1 MTREDV
7 EKALAPF
14 TTSLRECIVYGYS
27 KWQEFGV
34 RAGDLRAP
42 LDGRARA
49 CFINRHIVAQVS
61 SVFSD
66 NHAVRVVDSRGF
78 VELVLIKAR
87 LIIRFKK
94 LDKRGVSRNILTPAQ
109 RDWFEKQAKLPEM
122 LPKATRLIAGYVLDE
137 LTANLSRVL
146 VTLPDG
152 PSAVMWK
159 LELPESG
166 GATIFEMPRKPQE
179 PKAPN
184 VRSRKRKTDQSGKK
198 E

>member
-14 TTSLRECIVYGYS
+14 TASLRECIVYGYS
-27 KWQEFGV
+27 KWQEFGE

-49 CFINRHIVAQVS
+49 CFINRHIVARVAAA
-61 SVFSD
+61 FAD

-78 VELVLIKAR
+78 VELVLLKAR

-94 LDKRGVSRNILTPAQ
+94 LDKNGVSRNILTAAQ
-109 RDWFEKQAKLPEM
+109 RSWFEKQAKLPQM
-122 LPKATRLIAGYVLDE
+122 LPDATRLIAGYVLDE
-137 LTANLSRVL
+137 ITANLSRVL

-159 LELPESG
+159 LELPETG
-166 GATIFEMPRKPQE
+166 GATVIEIPRRPQE
-179 PKAPN
+179 PKTPG
-184 VRSRKRKTDQSGKK
+184 VRSRKRKTEQSDKK